1 MTTTTTTKEVKWFAI
16 TLADISKTPRSKT
29 AFMKSLVTSCMFRS
43 TVQRQDKKYT
53 KLQNLF
59 LTSNLLVPVGRQNI
73 SRLWQ
78 LAGFSSHCYWMSP
91 GSREPYRHY
100 LFHWTTVWLRMCPTK
115 WAKREMPPCFRT
127 TLPIKPRVIATA
139 AGQNLLQTSTSS
151 RQGAQISSYLFV
163 EWKTGEMIT
172 AIKIFL
178 PWIPLPPFYVAFHL
192 QNQLNRTP
200 WERQNVLPGGIKLV
214 PLVILVW

>member
-1 MTTTTTTKEVKWFAI
+1 MTTTTTKEVKWFAI

-53 KLQNLF
+53 KVQNLF

-91 GSREPYRHY
+91 GSREPYWDH
-100 LFHWTTVWLRMCPTK
+100 LFHGTTVWLRMCPTK
-115 WAKREMPPCFRT
+115 WAKREMPPSFRT
-127 TLPIKPRVIATA
+127 TLPIKPCVIATA
-139 AGQNLLQTSTSS
+139 AGQKLLQTSTYS

-163 EWKTGEMIT
+163 EWM
-172 AIKIFL
+172 
-178 PWIPLPPFYVAFHL
+178 
-192 QNQLNRTP
+192 LNRTP
-200 WERQNVLPGGIKLV
+200 WECQNVLPGGIKLV
-214 PLVILVW
+214 PLVILVIKGHCVWANSSTKQLSGLT